1 MNKTV
6 FDTGRS
12 EYYRQKKNRIR
23 REEAERALILDD
35 AVFIKHYGMD
45 AYIKLFPDAVNQPM
59 AWHMAVVKELQR
71 LEKQE
76 LANLL
81 TGTSLAYAA
90 TYSKK
95 AQRAFNNMI
104 KGMTV
109 WTGKISTWTDL
120 RTSLIAELHEMPYS
134 KWMASMAT
142 TVHN

>member
-12 EYYRQKKNRIR
+12 DYYRQKKASIR
-23 REEAERALILDD
+23 LEEAERALILDD

-45 AYIKLFPDAVNQPM
+45 AYIKLFPDVVNQPM
-59 AWHMAVVKELQR
+59 SWHNAVVKELQR

-81 TGTSLAYAA
+81 TGVSLGYAA
-90 TYSKK
+90 TQSKK

-109 WTGKISTWTDL
+109 
-120 RTSLIAELHEMPYS
+120 
-134 KWMASMAT
+134 
-142 TVHN
+142 

>member
-1 MNKTV
+1 MNTTV

-12 EYYRQKKNRIR
+12 DYYRQKKTRIR
-23 REEAERALILDD
+23 LEEEERLLILDD

-45 AYIKLFPDAVNQPM
+45 AYIKLFPDVVNQPM
-59 AWHMAVVKELQR
+59 SWHMAVIKELQR

-81 TGTSLAYAA
+81 TGVSLGYAA
-90 TYSKK
+90 TQSKK

-109 WTGKISTWTDL
+109 
-120 RTSLIAELHEMPYS
+120 
-134 KWMASMAT
+134 
-142 TVHN
+142 

>member
-12 EYYRQKKNRIR
+12 DYYRQKKTRIR
-23 REEAERALILDD
+23 QEEAERLLILDD

-45 AYIKLFPDAVNQPM
+45 AYIKLFPDAINQPM
-59 AWHMAVVKELQR
+59 SWHNAVVKELQR

-81 TGTSLAYAA
+81 TGISLGYA
-90 TYSKK
+90 TTQSKK
-95 AQRAFNNMI
+95 ARRAFNNMI

-109 WTGKISTWTDL
+109 
-120 RTSLIAELHEMPYS
+120 
-134 KWMASMAT
+134 
-142 TVHN
+142 

>member
-1 MNKTV
+1 MKKTV

-12 EYYRQKKNRIR
+12 EYYREKKTRLKL
-23 REEAERALILDD
+23 EEAERLLIAED

-59 AWHMAVVKELQR
+59 SWHLAVVKELQR

-81 TGTSLAYAA
+81 TGMALAYSA
-90 TYSKK
+90 TQSKK

-104 KGMTV
+104 KGMT
-109 WTGKISTWTDL
+109 
-120 RTSLIAELHEMPYS
+120 A
-134 KWMASMAT
+134 
-142 TVHN
+142 

>member
-1 MNKTV
+1 MKKTV

-12 EYYRQKKNRIR
+12 EYYREKKTRIS
-23 REEAERALILDD
+23 REEAERELILDE
-35 AVFIKHYGMD
+35 AVFIKHYGME

-95 AQRAFNNMI
+95 DKRAFNNMI

-109 WTGKISTWTDL
+109 
-120 RTSLIAELHEMPYS
+120 
-134 KWMASMAT
+134 
-142 TVHN
+142 

>member
-12 EYYRQKKNRIR
+12 EYYRQKKASIR

-59 AWHMAVVKELQR
+59 TWHMAVVKELQR

-81 TGTSLAYAA
+81 TGMSLGYAA
-90 TYSKK
+90 TQSKK

-104 KGMTV
+104 KGMT
-109 WTGKISTWTDL
+109 S
-120 RTSLIAELHEMPYS
+120 
-134 KWMASMAT
+134 
-142 TVHN
+142 

>member
-12 EYYRQKKNRIR
+12 EYYRQKKTRIR
-23 REEAERALILDD
+23 QEEAERALILDD

-45 AYIKLFPDAVNQPM
+45 AYIKLFPDVVDQPM
-59 AWHMAVVKELQR
+59 AWHNAVVKELQR

-81 TGTSLAYAA
+81 TGTSLGYAA
-90 TYSKK
+90 TRSKK
-95 AQRAFNNMI
+95 ARRAFNNMI

-109 WTGKISTWTDL
+109 
-120 RTSLIAELHEMPYS
+120 
-134 KWMASMAT
+134 
-142 TVHN
+142 

>member
-12 EYYRQKKNRIR
+12 EYYRQKKESIR

-35 AVFIKHYGMD
+35 AAFIKHYGMD
-45 AYIKLFPDAVNQPM
+45 AYIKLFPDAVNQPIS
-59 AWHMAVVKELQR
+59 WHRAVVKELQR

-90 TYSKK
+90 TQSKK
-95 AQRAFNNMI
+95 AQRAFNNII
-104 KGMTV
+104 KGMT
-109 WTGKISTWTDL
+109 S
-120 RTSLIAELHEMPYS
+120 
-134 KWMASMAT
+134 
-142 TVHN
+142 

>member
-12 EYYRQKKNRIR
+12 EYYRQKKERLR
-23 REEAERALILDD
+23 LDEAERLLILDD

-59 AWHMAVVKELQR
+59 SWHNAVVKELQR

-81 TGTSLAYAA
+81 TGVSLAYAA
-90 TYSKK
+90 TQSKK
-95 AQRAFNNMI
+95 ARRAFNNMI

-109 WTGKISTWTDL
+109 
-120 RTSLIAELHEMPYS
+120 
-134 KWMASMAT
+134 
-142 TVHN
+142 

>member
-12 EYYRQKKNRIR
+12 EYYRQKKESIR

-45 AYIKLFPDAVNQPM
+45 AYIKLFPDAVNQPIS
-59 AWHMAVVKELQR
+59 WHRAVVKELQR

-90 TYSKK
+90 TQSKE
-95 AQRAFNNMI
+95 AQRAFNNII
-104 KGMTV
+104 KGMT
-109 WTGKISTWTDL
+109 S
-120 RTSLIAELHEMPYS
+120 
-134 KWMASMAT
+134 
-142 TVHN
+142 

>member
-1 MNKTV
+1 MNTTV

-12 EYYRQKKNRIR
+12 EYYREKKTRIS

-59 AWHMAVVKELQR
+59 AWHNAVVKELQR

-81 TGTSLAYAA
+81 TGISLGYAA
-90 TYSKK
+90 TQSKK
-95 AQRAFNNMI
+95 ARRAFNNMI
-104 KGMTV
+104 KSMT
-109 WTGKISTWTDL
+109 
-120 RTSLIAELHEMPYS
+120 R
-134 KWMASMAT
+134 
-142 TVHN
+142 

>member
-12 EYYRQKKNRIR
+12 EYYRQKKARIR
-23 REEAERALILDD
+23 QEEAERALILDD

-45 AYIKLFPDAVNQPM
+45 AYLKLFPEAVNNPM
-59 AWHMAVVKELQR
+59 SWHNSVVKELQR

-81 TGTSLAYAA
+81 TGISLGYSA

-95 AQRAFNNMI
+95 DRRAFNNMI
-104 KGMTV
+104 KGMT
-109 WTGKISTWTDL
+109 
-120 RTSLIAELHEMPYS
+120 A
-134 KWMASMAT
+134 
-142 TVHN
+142 

>member
-1 MNKTV
+1 MNTTV

-12 EYYRQKKNRIR
+12 EYYRQKKTRISQ
-23 REEAERALILDD
+23 EEAERALILDD

-45 AYIKLFPDAVNQPM
+45 AYIKLFPDVVNQPM
-59 AWHMAVVKELQR
+59 SWHMAVVKELQR

-81 TGTSLAYAA
+81 TGVSLGYAA
-90 TYSKK
+90 TQSKK

-109 WTGKISTWTDL
+109 
-120 RTSLIAELHEMPYS
+120 
-134 KWMASMAT
+134 
-142 TVHN
+142 

>member
-12 EYYRQKKNRIR
+12 EYYRQKKTRIIQ
-23 REEAERALILDD
+23 EEAERALILDD

-59 AWHMAVVKELQR
+59 SWHLAVVKELQR

-81 TGTSLAYAA
+81 TGISLGYAA
-90 TYSKK
+90 TQSKK
-95 AQRAFNNMI
+95 SRRAFNNMI

-109 WTGKISTWTDL
+109 
-120 RTSLIAELHEMPYS
+120 
-134 KWMASMAT
+134 
-142 TVHN
+142 

>member
-12 EYYRQKKNRIR
+12 DYYRQKKATIR

-45 AYIKLFPDAVNQPM
+45 AYIKLFPDAVEQPM
-59 AWHMAVVKELQR
+59 AWHTAVVKELQR
-71 LEKQE
+71 LERQE

-81 TGTSLAYAA
+81 TGISLGYAA
-90 TYSKK
+90 TQSKK

-109 WTGKISTWTDL
+109 
-120 RTSLIAELHEMPYS
+120 
-134 KWMASMAT
+134 
-142 TVHN
+142 

>member
-1 MNKTV
+1 MNTTV

-12 EYYRQKKNRIR
+12 EYYREKKTRIS

-45 AYIKLFPDAVNQPM
+45 AYIKLFPDAVNQPVS
-59 AWHMAVVKELQR
+59 WHMAVVKELQR

-81 TGTSLAYAA
+81 TGVSLGYAA
-90 TYSKK
+90 TQSKE

-104 KGMTV
+104 KGMT
-109 WTGKISTWTDL
+109 S
-120 RTSLIAELHEMPYS
+120 
-134 KWMASMAT
+134 
-142 TVHN
+142 

>member
-12 EYYRQKKNRIR
+12 DYYRDKKATIR
-23 REEAERALILDD
+23 REEDERALILDD

-59 AWHMAVVKELQR
+59 TWHTAVVKELQR

-90 TYSKK
+90 TQSKK
-95 AQRAFNNMI
+95 ARRAFNNMI
-104 KGMTV
+104 KGMT
-109 WTGKISTWTDL
+109 I
-120 RTSLIAELHEMPYS
+120 
-134 KWMASMAT
+134 
-142 TVHN
+142 

>member
-12 EYYRQKKNRIR
+12 DYYRQKKIRIS

-59 AWHMAVVKELQR
+59 AWHNAVVKELQR

-81 TGTSLAYAA
+81 TGISLGYAA
-90 TYSKK
+90 TQSKK
-95 AQRAFNNMI
+95 SQRAFNNMI

-109 WTGKISTWTDL
+109 
-120 RTSLIAELHEMPYS
+120 
-134 KWMASMAT
+134 
-142 TVHN
+142 